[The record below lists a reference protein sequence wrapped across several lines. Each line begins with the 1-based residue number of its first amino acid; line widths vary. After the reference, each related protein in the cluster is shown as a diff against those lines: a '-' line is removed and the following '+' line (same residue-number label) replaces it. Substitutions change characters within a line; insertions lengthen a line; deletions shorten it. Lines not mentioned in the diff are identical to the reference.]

1 MYRIRGVM
9 IKLIVAYENFRHVIT
24 VPENI
29 LFMPEG
35 QLWNMKVFL
44 EPTIHHNIL
53 INTEVKT

>member
-1 MYRIRGVM
+1 M

-35 QLWNMKVFL
+35 QLWNMKLFL

-53 INTEVKT
+53 INTEVKS